1 MSVIKN
7 IFCIIYFSILVK
19 LKYYKVSFRI
29 FFTITDTRS
38 CSSLGLPVVLSST
51 VWQVSLE
58 LNLGVVIVENHIE
71 TSVFLLFS
79 EFLTSNFFGLGDGM
93 LGSNNIGIILPWVFL
108 LRTFW
113 WSCWSSVESINN
125 FSISIRVINGTLWPD
140 FSPVSWL
147 FLHESWIWDT
157 S

>member
-7 IFCIIYFSILVK
+7 ILCIIYFSILVK

-29 FFTITDTRS
+29 IFTITDIR
-38 CSSLGLPVVLSST
+38 SLGLEVVLSST

-79 EFLTSNFFGLGDGM
+79 EFLTSNFFGLGDGF
-93 LGSNNIGIILPWVFL
+93 LGSNNIRVILPWVFL

-113 WSCWSSVESINN
+113 WSWWLSVESINN
-125 FSISIRVINGTLWPD
+125 FSISVRVINSTLWPD

-147 FLHESWIWDT
+147 FLHKSWIWD
-157 S
+157 SS